1 MRITMDKQY
10 GQAFVNLIRQVSMAS
25 VNVVRPIAFEVGASS
40 SVVDSSNSM
49 VEDMTEFISNVS
61 QFAYIVD
68 KSNEENNKPIVFNDT
83 VSSTLSTYDFS
94 SAGIK
99 CKDNKVVATM
109 LSAENIKIVFRN
121 SKGKYSARENVE
133 YLQNNGM
140 DTESLVVIPSRHCA
154 ADTFRIKEQP
164 GSKYT
169 VDLTLFSQ
177 VASENEILKAALNE
191 IAQNTTELLKNL

>member
-1 MRITMDKQY
+1 MKIVMNKQY

-25 VNVVRPIAFEVGASS
+25 VNVVRPIAFAVGTSS
-40 SVVDSSNSM
+40 NTVDSSNAM

-61 QFAYIVD
+61 QSDYIVD
-68 KSNEENNKPIVFNDT
+68 KNNEENDKPIVFSNM

-109 LSAENIKIVFRN
+109 LSTENIKIIFRN
-121 SKGKYSARENVE
+121 SKGKYSAKENVE
-133 YLQNNGM
+133 YLQNNGI

-154 ADTFRIKEQP
+154 VDKFFIEENSDSQ
-164 GSKYT
+164 YT
-169 VDLTLFSQ
+169 ADLTLISN
-177 VASENEILKAALNE
+177 VAFENEILKTALNE
-191 IAQNTTELLKNL
+191 IVQNASELLKNL